1 MAKRKND
8 RLMRGA
14 GRIYGRLRSQIAE
27 TISRAQLG
35 PGHEDATE
43 TYWPSRSW
51 SNHR

>member
-14 GRIYGRLRSQIAE
+14 GRIYGRLRSQITAAV
-27 TISRAQLG
+27 SRAQLG
-35 PGHEDATE
+35 PAREDVTE
-43 TYWPSRSW
+43 AYWPSRSW